1 MTLFEK
7 LKAQKCMEIKLS
19 INYQNALLDKWEN
32 MSIQEMAKEYIQK
45 LDNGEYRF
53 TFRLDPHERITVNDY
68 DKLLEIIKLYY
79 SQEASNND

>member
-1 MTLFEK
+1 MTRFEK

-53 TFRLDPHERITVNDY
+53 TFRLDPLERITVNDY

-79 SQEASNND
+79 SQEVSNND